1 MPVSSATR
9 RCCTVTSAGLQR
21 SMECPSAPAEEDM
34 RRRSAC
40 EFVCES
46 SVSIRFDWSV
56 MNRKHSPVLAA
67 IIAVVVVVAGAVGV
81 QSAARAEP
89 GEVDSGGMHL
99 VASVDANFVKSTGDL
114 ALGVPFSHSAK
125 VSGNFSTSLD
135 GASTLRRGKLIAGY
149 LIGCAVDI
157 SDGIDIS
164 VAAAVGGHVDVTPG
178 TLGLSLSVPF
188 GVNVSDQVD
197 VNFGGDLGIAIGGG
211 EVNLGVNGEIGG
223 EITVSINPGSVTA
236 AVIAESELDEDSSFP
251 FTFGHSNT
259 ALNING
265 CLTPASAMPFITVR
279 ADARNG
285 IAQTTGYGQQFVF

>member
-1 MPVSSATR
+1 
-9 RCCTVTSAGLQR
+9 
-21 SMECPSAPAEEDM
+21 
-34 RRRSAC
+34 
-40 EFVCES
+40 
-46 SVSIRFDWSV
+46 

-67 IIAVVVVVAGAVGV
+67 ITTVLVVVAGAVGV

-135 GASTLRRGKLIAGY
+135 GASALRRGKLIAGY

-157 SDGIDIS
+157 SDGIDVSI
-164 VAAAVGGHVDVTPG
+164 AAAVGGNVDVTTG
-178 TLGLSLSVPF
+178 LLGLSLNVPF
-188 GVNVSDQVD
+188 GVTVGDQVAVD
-197 VNFGGDLGIAIGGG
+197 FGGNLGIDLGGD
-211 EVNLGVNGEIGG
+211 VTFGVFSELGG

-236 AVIAESELDEDSSFP
+236 AVIAESTLDEDSLFP
-251 FTFGHSNT
+251 FTFAHSNT

-285 IAQTTGYGQQFVF
+285 IVQTTGYGQQFVF